1 MWTIE
6 PCIRYCDICK
16 DFRVEIRA
24 IHSRNQRLENKKWHG
39 LADPARL
46 EYLFV
51 IQMFLVFVF
60 YQACFFFPYKIS
72 AQEYA

>member
-24 IHSRNQRLENKKWHG
+24 IHSR
-39 LADPARL
+39 PARL